1 MNTEMSEA
9 EATSGP
15 RRSTPDLPTVP
26 LTVHLRSREDAATF
40 AMITNPGP
48 SSSSTS
54 KDPTGKNI
62 FRSCTG
68 APLEPGSEFPDSLE
82 YVPNSD
88 LLTWRKQLT
97 AIHQELSKEKQ
108 YLRGLEDCVQLGLNH
123 ASERRLHERST
134 LSEQYFKY
142 KDKDWDKEA
151 DIDRLLQ
158 RHDVETTKANRRE
171 KRILKDLRDW
181 GKIQQ
186 EVETKLQSTQA
197 KINTEAESRVQES
210 LRRHGT
216 INKDAVELMDI
227 VTPSPPDD
235 SSALQ
240 PPASRSAGKHKEAPT
255 EPSPRAAPT
264 SRGTGLFRCVSEARV
279 PVGFP
284 VRVRSKGP
292 ALHSCQP
299 FLSQPP
305 MWNRNSEARDG
316 AGRLLVS
323 RAPFRR
329 SDGYGYLVMTPED
342 QVEIHNSSQ
351 IRMVCSRGLAGT
363 REPWVAT
370 QRFSGSNPGS
380 EEIRGLV
387 FIPKALASTHVDATN
402 PELTMG
408 DHALNQQLAGRL
420 DNIVVGTQEL
430 SLGPATHTD
439 HLTIHVPVA
448 QEQHLIAGLYHNRR
462 QENRTYLS
470 AKETSLD
477 CLGNLLYGAFS
488 RVLVLNAAPR
498 KENGCLMGDCHVQI
512 TDWAELKVHIQLKH
526 PCYIILTCPRPGC
539 GYTCMALSQLLYHT
553 QMIHQVSLQRLLQQ
567 RYRNCQEGCGY
578 VVDSHDLQDYRSHTQ
593 LKHQRRTLICSCCR
607 LGYVDLFSWVT
618 HQWPSFTGLHRVEQG
633 VNKII
638 AVVQEHLSRK
648 AYEYQPFFLR
658 VEDRELGIVGS
669 NCDSFPDSLPL

>member
-1 MNTEMSEA
+1 MNIEMSEA

-15 RRSTPDLPTVP
+15 RRSTPDLPSVP
-26 LTVHLRSREDAATF
+26 LAVHLRSREDTVAF
-40 AMITNPGP
+40 AVISNPGP
-48 SSSSTS
+48 TSSSTS
-54 KDPTGKNI
+54 RDPTRGNI

-68 APLEPGSEFPDSLE
+68 APLEPGSEFPNSLE

-88 LLTWRKQLT
+88 LLAWRKQLA
-97 AIHQELSKEKQ
+97 AINQELSKEKK

-123 ASERRLHERST
+123 ASERRQHERNT
-134 LSEQYFKY
+134 LSEQYSRY
-142 KDKDWDKEA
+142 KDKDWEKEA
-151 DIDRLLQ
+151 DVDRLLQ
-158 RHDVETTKANRRE
+158 RHDAETTKANRRE
-171 KRILKDLRDW
+171 KRILRDLRDW

-186 EVETKLQSTQA
+186 DVETKLQSTQA

-227 VTPSPPDD
+227 IAPGPSDE

-240 PPASRSAGKHKEAPT
+240 PPASRAAEKKDAPT
-255 EPSPRAAPT
+255 KLSLVAAPT

-279 PVGFP
+279 PIGFP
-284 VRVRSKGP
+284 VKIRSKGP

-305 MWNRNSEARDG
+305 MWNKSSEARDG
-316 AGRLLVS
+316 SGRLLVS

-342 QVEIHNSSQ
+342 QVEVHNSSQ

-363 REPWVAT
+363 KEPWVTT
-370 QRFSGSNPGS
+370 QRFSGSNPVN

-387 FIPKALASTHVDATN
+387 FIPKALASTHVDATT
-402 PELTMG
+402 PELTLG
-408 DHALNQQLAGRL
+408 DHVLNQQMAGCL
-420 DNIVVGTQEL
+420 DDVVVGTQKL
-430 SLGPATHTD
+430 CLGPANPID
-439 HLTIHVPVA
+439 HLTIHAPVA
-448 QEQHLIAGLYHNRR
+448 QEQHLIAGLYNNRR
-462 QENRTYLS
+462 QENQTYFS

-498 KENGCLMGDCHVQI
+498 RENQCLMGDCHAQVM
-512 TDWAELKVHIQLKH
+512 DWAELKVHIQLKH
-526 PCYIILTCPRPGC
+526 PCYTILTCPRPGC
-539 GYTCMALSQLLYHT
+539 GYTCMAISQLLYHT

-567 RYRNCQEGCGY
+567 RHRNCQEGCGY
-578 VVDSHDLQDYRSHTQ
+578 IVDSHDLQDYRNHTQ
-593 LKHQRRTLICSCCR
+593 LKHQRRTLTCSCCR
-607 LGYVDLFSWVT
+607 LSYVDLFSWIS
-618 HQWPSFTGLHRVEQG
+618 HQWPSFTGLQRVEQG
-633 VNKII
+633 VSKIV

-669 NCDSFPDSLPL
+669 NCDSFPNSLPL